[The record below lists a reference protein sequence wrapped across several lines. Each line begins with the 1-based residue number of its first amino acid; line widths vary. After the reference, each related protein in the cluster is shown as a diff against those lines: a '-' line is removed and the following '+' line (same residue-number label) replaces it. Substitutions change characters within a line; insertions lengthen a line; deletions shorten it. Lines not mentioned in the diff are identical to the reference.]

1 MSLSINNLLV
11 SIGVSYDAQLK
22 AADNLFFAAAVDFT
36 DPTRP
41 QFGGSVGDSTGA
53 SATVGK
59 TTSTGFVSVNNPV
72 SGDPVTV
79 RQISTANG
87 PRYQICDNNGKEIKA
102 ESISATG
109 ATYQNVP
116 RYVVKADGVVYDLL
130 TQSNSSGVG
139 EWRVCDPLA
148 TNGNTG
154 LATNP
159 DIKDITLNNYKRA
172 VGRITFKAKEGATIA
187 RAQDD
192 LQRTGTIFQLLT
204 RLLESIQDESKGF
217 SSLIR

>member
-1 MSLSINNLLV
+1 MGLSINNLLV
-11 SIGVSYDAQLK
+11 SVGVAYDAQLK

-41 QFGGSVGDSTGA
+41 QFGGSVGKSDGSPGTVGNANSTGY
-53 SATVGK
+53 
-59 TTSTGFVSVNNPV
+59 VSVNNPV
-72 SGDPVTV
+72 AGDPTTV

-102 ESISATG
+102 EYISATG

-116 RYVVKADGVVYDLL
+116 RYIVKADGVVYDLL
-130 TQSNSSGVG
+130 VQSSLNGTG
-139 EWRVCDPLA
+139 EWKICDPNA
-148 TNGNTG
+148 VNGGTG
-154 LATNP
+154 STVALS
-159 DIKDITLNNYKRA
+159 DITLTHYKRP

-192 LQRTGTIFQLLT
+192 LQRTGSIFQLLT
-204 RLLESIQDESKGF
+204 RLLETIQDESKSF